1 MPQIE
6 VSLVE
11 KLRPRYG
18 RAQSANP
25 LIRHVVSVT
34 ANVSGDDKQA
44 SLADAKKRILK
55 WLSARV
61 GTLPPEAW
69 EGKTFEHM
77 SPGRFAAGVS
87 IDFDEGEYWAVRCDD
102 PDKSVPGRTWTTE
115 ASLARRGEHS
125 RFGLRLLFATTEV
138 EPNYS
143 PSIPGIVRHLCESPG
158 LTRNGRVL
166 SPIPTLVDT
175 DEKLDFFVDLLLDPR
190 RRNPVF
196 AISLD
201 EQEINAATAAIDPDN
216 LAARCLGIAHTVVV
230 TGPQAFRLSD
240 VLGKSFSVFRGAVRT
255 YRAGMTYDDD
265 PYRHPFA
272 TRSQIRDWQ
281 GVGPAAFSNTLIWTA
296 ARNSA
301 VSNDEARD
309 LPPFTKAKQIALQ
322 TQRQSARDDSDYPA
336 LLALADNELNE
347 KQREIAALEAMLVEE
362 ERKRE
367 EADCR
372 ANDLNASNSFL
383 RHRVLE
389 LEARLTFDTNEQPVH
404 YPQSY
409 PEIPDWVDKTYP
421 GRICLTARAR
431 REMKDAEFAD
441 VELVGRCLAY
451 LATEFWSMKT
461 QGGMDFVQNNER
473 VLGELSVKNEP
484 SGAEHLLKE
493 QGDTFYV
500 KWGAS
505 GNKRLLDMH
514 LKNGGNTRDPSR
526 CFRIYYFWDDETQQV
541 VVGSLP
547 AHLTSRAS

>member
-1 MPQIE
+1 MSNLE
-6 VSLVE
+6 RSLVE
-11 KLRPRYG
+11 QLRPVHERS
-18 RAQSANP
+18 RTANP

-34 ANVSGDDKQA
+34 ANVSGDGKQR
-44 SLADAKKRILK
+44 SLADAKQRILK

-87 IDFDEGEYWAVRCDD
+87 IDFAEGEYWAVRCDD

-115 ASLARRGEHS
+115 TSLARHGEQS
-125 RFGLRLLFATTEV
+125 RFGLRLLVATTEA

-143 PSIPGIVRHLCESPG
+143 PSIPGIVRQLCESPG
-158 LTRNGRVL
+158 LTRNGRSL
-166 SPIPTLVDT
+166 SPLPTFVDT
-175 DEKLDFFVDLLLDPR
+175 DEKLDAFVDLLLDPR
-190 RRNPVF
+190 RRNPIF
-196 AISLD
+196 AISLE
-201 EQEINAATAAIDPDN
+201 EQETNVATAVIDPGN
-216 LAARCLGIAHTVVV
+216 LAARCLGIAHTVIV

-240 VLGKSFSVFRGAVRT
+240 ALGKSFSVFRGAVRT

-272 TRSQIRDWQ
+272 TRSQILDWQ

-347 KQREIAALEAMLVEE
+347 KQREIAALESMLIEE

-367 EADCR
+367 EADYR

-389 LEARLTFDTNEQPVH
+389 LEALFASDTSEQRVV
-404 YPQSY
+404 YPPNYQ
-409 PEIPDWVDKTYP
+409 EIPDWIDRTYP
-421 GRICLTARAR
+421 GRIRLTARAR

-441 VELVGRCLAY
+441 IELVGRCLAY
-451 LATEFWSMKT
+451 LSTDFWNMKT
-461 QGGMDFVQNNER
+461 QGGMDHVQNNER
-473 VLGELSVKNEP
+473 VLADLGVRNEP

-500 KWGAS
+500 QWGAS
-505 GNKRLLDMH
+505 GRKRLLDMH
-514 LKNGGNTRDPSR
+514 IKNGGNTRDPSR
-526 CFRIYYFWDDETQQV
+526 CLRIYYFWDDETQQV

-547 AHLTSRAS
+547 AHLNSRAS